1 MEYSNNQ
8 DKSEFERHKS
18 KIQENIDM
26 GKNMGINKISAIL
39 AIQDESEEIQTQL
52 IKWLLI
58 DGYRISLKK
67 EESKIFMNIIMKAVN
82 NYRKGSDIYE

>member
-8 DKSEFERHKS
+8 DKSEFERNKS

-67 EESKIFMNIIMKAVN
+67 EDCTILTIEW
-82 NYRKGSDIYE
+82 

>member
-26 GKNMGINKISAIL
+26 GKIWG
-39 AIQDESEEIQTQL
+39 
-52 IKWLLI
+52 
-58 DGYRISLKK
+58 
-67 EESKIFMNIIMKAVN
+67 
-82 NYRKGSDIYE
+82 

>member
-26 GKNMGINKISAIL
+26 GKVIDEAYSLIEIPLDIRGIEFESSYEKKSKVKADRLWLVVRLNKNLIISNK
-39 AIQDESEEIQTQL
+39 L
-52 IKWLLI
+52 I
-58 DGYRISLKK
+58 
-67 EESKIFMNIIMKAVN
+67 IFT
-82 NYRKGSDIYE
+82 

>member
-26 GKNMGINKISAIL
+26 GKNIGINKISAIL
-39 AIQDESEEIQTQL
+39 SIQDESEEIQTQL

-58 DGYRISLKK
+58 DGYSISLKK
-67 EESKIFMNIIMKAVN
+67 EDCTILTIEW
-82 NYRKGSDIYE
+82 